1 MKIKFFCEKKKGL
14 KIKKNLFLATSNLL
28 DTGQYTNGTYVS
40 KFEEK
45 FKIFMSS
52 KYCIAVN
59 SGTSALHLSLIAL
72 GIKEGDEVLL
82 PSISFVASA
91 AAITYVGAK
100 PVFVDINYDD
110 WLIDVNKIEKQI
122 TKKGCN

>member
-45 FKIFMSS
+45 FKKFMSS

-59 SGTSALHLSLIAL
+59 SGTSSLHM
-72 GIKEGDEVLL
+72 
-82 PSISFVASA
+82 
-91 AAITYVGAK
+91 
-100 PVFVDINYDD
+100 
-110 WLIDVNKIEKQI
+110 
-122 TKKGCN
+122 